1 MDPKPILAVLITV
14 LILGIGIYLF
24 SDKSSVDFFNSDKI
38 KKQVSEARRNI
49 PLEASLS
56 SSNAFTLNFDTT
68 LKTQDIEFTF
78 STSQPIKI
86 NGQIIRQKSNQL
98 TLHVVGF
105 SGKVAVGNGSS
116 SLIGKGND
124 VRLGD
129 LEFTGESTIDVS
141 GDLIDIS
148 LNNVQGDF
156 KFNKVTGNFNVITNQ
171 SPQKFLLVQDNV
183 EFTNFLGGLNVERTG
198 FTETIAVN
206 GSVSKVITKD
216 YTITKDY

>member
-1 MDPKPILAVLITV
+1 MDPKPILAILITI
-14 LILGIGIYLF
+14 LILGIGVYLF
-24 SDKSSVDFFNSDKI
+24 SDASKIDFFNSDNI
-38 KKQVSEARRNI
+38 KQGISEARRNI

-56 SSNAFTLNFDTT
+56 SSTAFTLDFDTT
-68 LKTQDIEFTF
+68 SKTQDIEFTF
-78 STSQPIKI
+78 TTNQPIKI
-86 NGQIIRQKSNQL
+86 NNQLIRQKSNQL
-98 TLHVVGF
+98 TLHVIGF
-105 SGKVAVGNGSS
+105 SGKVAVGNGSA
-116 SLIGKGND
+116 SLIGKGTD
-124 VRLGD
+124 VRVGD
-129 LEFTGESTIDVS
+129 LEFTGESTIDVN

-156 KFNKVTGNFNVITNQ
+156 KFNRVTGNFNVITNQ

-183 EFTNFLGGLNVERTG
+183 EFTNFLGGLAVKRSG